1 MERDGMTEPTMKEK
15 GRPLQEGSSVRYV
28 SSYHGPKPN
37 TTMEYEEIKPAYP
50 YAVKALRREI
60 ARLNALVEDLN
71 DLIAG
76 HNMAV
81 EARDARL
88 GPELP
93 NGEGV
98 ADCPCLTESAVLQ
111 GREPPRGCEPASPG
125 DGEIIVRR
133 VCIS

>member
-1 MERDGMTEPTMKEK
+1 MTEPTMKEK

-28 SSYHGPKPN
+28 SSYHGPDPK
-37 TTMEYEEIKPAYP
+37 TAMEYEGINPVYP

-60 ARLNALVEDLN
+60 ARLTALVEDLN
-71 DLIAG
+71 DCIAD
-76 HNMAV
+76 MAV

-125 DGEIIVRR
+125 DGEI
-133 VCIS
+133 S